1 MARKVKRKKRSLL
14 PFGDLMLPILGLVAL
29 GFLVFGIKIFFLPD
43 KDDPYGKYVQ
53 EASPVPSQPR
63 NIDVPIEEE
72 RSLDENDVSVEDGT
86 VIAVPISMKEA
97 EDKPRETSHE
107 KSVSQ
112 PKPTSAPS
120 RSSATAK
127 NSSWYVQIGAFK
139 QRSMAKALASKV
151 DSKGYSTII
160 GEGIVNGTRYYR
172 VWIPGGTSRNQA
184 TAVGERLKK
193 LGYPYFVF
201 LRR

>member
-1 MARKVKRKKRSLL
+1 M

-53 EASPVPSQPR
+53 EAIPVPSQPR
-63 NIDVPIEEE
+63 KIDVPIKKESPLNE
-72 RSLDENDVSVEDGT
+72 DEVSVEDGT
-86 VIAVPISMKEA
+86 VIAVPITMKEA
-97 EDKPRETSHE
+97 EDKQRETSH
-107 KSVSQ
+107 KKTASQ
-112 PKPTSAPS
+112 PKPTSTSS
-120 RSSATAK
+120 RASANAK

-151 DSKGYSTII
+151 GSKGYSVII
-160 GEGIVNGTRYYR
+160 GEGIVSGTKYYR
-172 VWIPGGTSRNQA
+172 VWIPGGNSRNEA

-201 LRR
+201 LRK